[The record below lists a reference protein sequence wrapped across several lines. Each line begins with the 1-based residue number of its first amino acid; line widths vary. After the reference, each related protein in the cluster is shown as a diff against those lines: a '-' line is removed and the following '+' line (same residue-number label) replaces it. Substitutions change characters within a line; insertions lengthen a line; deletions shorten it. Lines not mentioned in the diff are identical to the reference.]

1 MKNQLLLPFVI
12 VTSTLLG
19 GCATIIKGESQFI
32 PINSNPTHA
41 DVIADGTLKGQT
53 PLELKLERK
62 RDHLVTIQKEG
73 HKSISIPIV
82 KNVGGAVWGNILA
95 GGLIGWGVDATSG
108 AQYNLSPTSISVEL
122 ETTNEPEN
130 QEEVDA
136 RQAFVLELNQTDQMK
151 EQGQISDTEYLEMR
165 QAIFKRYF
173 PEMTTVEDSDIEGQ
187 S

>member
-1 MKNQLLLPFVI
+1 M
-12 VTSTLLG
+12 
-19 GCATIIKGESQFI
+19 
-32 PINSNPTHA
+32 
-41 DVIADGTLKGQT
+41 
-53 PLELKLERK
+53 
-62 RDHLVTIQKEG
+62 
-73 HKSISIPIV
+73 
-82 KNVGGAVWGNILA
+82 A

-136 RQAFVLELNQTDQMK
+136 RQAFVLELNQTDQIK
-151 EQGQISDTEYLEMR
+151 EQGQISDKEYLEMR

-173 PEMTTVEDSDIEGQ
+173 PEMTTEKDSKIEGQ